1 MQRQNGRLVDPEG
14 AIPEESTA
22 FRQELTL
29 AGRPCR
35 YLSRTN
41 TGHELLSVD
50 RKRRIP
56 EENTVF
62 RQEFAVVGRPNPRTN
77 PTPSRETV
85 NRAQA
90 RLSRCRHM
98 PPDRTTQAL
107 NVWPPRGVVNS
118 PYGCGYMST
127 ETKPSPI
134 RALKNR
140 TT

>member
-1 MQRQNGRLVDPEG
+1 MPRLNGGLVDPEG

-29 AGRPCR
+29 AGRPPAFH
-35 YLSRTN
+35 
-41 TGHELLSVD
+41 GGAVD

-56 EENTVF
+56 EESTAF
-62 RQEFAVVGRPNPRTN
+62 RQEFAVGGRPNPRTN

-90 RLSRCRHM
+90 RLTRCRHM

-107 NVWPPRGVVNS
+107 NVWPLRGVVNS
-118 PYGCGYMST
+118 SHGCGYMT
-127 ETKPSPI
+127 TDTKPSPI